1 MDPQI
6 SDFGERS
13 KSREGKIR
21 VSEFRDLD
29 PPGKVI
35 LRLSTSKQA
44 RPDLGFKYPNH
55 FSHESRI
62 LSHQTCLMSCLW
74 KDSKKV
80 PDGPPKLGIRRFP
93 QTPHKH
99 ASKSDP
105 IWDFNLQI
113 QTGQVTLKT
122 LYENVFRGVTP
133 YQSKAGKTSLVLHT
147 NTSYLMFLS

>member
-1 MDPQI
+1 MVCFIHSYQVTNELDIYPHTRNSEISEFRDSDPT
-6 SDFGERS
+6 GEAVLRLS
-13 KSREGKIR
+13 TGKSREGKIR

-62 LSHQTCLMSCLW
+62 LSHQTCLMFCLW
-74 KDSKKV
+74 KDSKRV

-93 QTPHKH
+93 QTPPQ
-99 ASKSDP
+99 ASKQIRP
-105 IWDFNLQI
+105 NL
-113 QTGQVTLKT
+113 G
-122 LYENVFRGVTP
+122 F
-133 YQSKAGKTSLVLHT
+133 
-147 NTSYLMFLS
+147 